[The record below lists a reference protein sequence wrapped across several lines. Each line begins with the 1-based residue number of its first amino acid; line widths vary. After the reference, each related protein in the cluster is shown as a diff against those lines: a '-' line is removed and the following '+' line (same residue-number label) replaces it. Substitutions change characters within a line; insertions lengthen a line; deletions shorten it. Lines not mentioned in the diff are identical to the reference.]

1 MKKLYFLIF
10 LLSSFGLSAQNNITF
25 SVDMS
30 GQSFTQAYISGSFN
44 GWSGDANALTDLTG
58 GIWEITL
65 PIADGEYEYKFTYDN
80 WTGQDTFTQ
89 GDVCTITNYGNT
101 NRRLVVAG
109 ADQTLAT
116 APFNGCAESA
126 TNPGPHS
133 ITINVDM
140 NGYGGALG
148 TVYINGENHNA
159 QGLGN
164 WCGACGNDMTDQGA
178 GIWSTTLSLEEFSY
192 QFKFTVDGWSD
203 QEGFNPGDTQTATDG
218 TNTNR
223 YINVDGAKTLNYVW
237 NQSSRVLG
245 LKDVKNI
252 SSVKAFPNPTNN
264 VWNIQTNNQTIKS
277 IVVFDVLGKQ
287 VLSRMP
293 NTSSA
298 IINSKDL
305 SNGLYFA
312 KVKTNSGEANLRLVK
327 N

>member
-10 LLSSFGLSAQNNITF
+10 LLSSFGLSAQSNITF

-30 GQSFTQAYISGSFN
+30 GETFTQPYISGSFN
-44 GWSGDANALTDLTG
+44 GWSGTANALTDMG
-58 GIWEITL
+58 GDIWEITL
-65 PIADGEYEYKFTYDN
+65 PIVDGEYEYKFTYDD

-89 GDVCTITNYGNT
+89 GDVCTITNYTNT

-133 ITINVDM
+133 VTITVDM
-140 NGYGGALG
+140 SSYGGTLG
-148 TVYINGENHNA
+148 IVYINGENYNA

-164 WCGACGNDMTDQGA
+164 WCGACGNEMTDQGG
-178 GIWSTTLSLEEFSY
+178 GIWSATLSLEEYAY
-192 QFKFTVDGWSD
+192 QFKFTVDGWTD
-203 QEGFNPGDTQTATDG
+203 QENFSPGDPQTSTDG
-218 TNTNR
+218 TFTNR
-223 YINVDGAKTLNYVW
+223 YINVDGAKTKNFVW
-237 NQSSRVLG
+237 NQPSEVLG

-252 SSVKAFPNPTNN
+252 NSVRAFPNPTNN
-264 VWNIQTNNQTIKS
+264 VWKIQTNNQNIQS
-277 IVVFDVLGKQ
+277 VAVYDVLAKK
-287 VLSRMP
+287 VLSLNP
-293 NTSSA
+293 NSSSVV
-298 IINSKDL
+298 ISSKDL
-305 SNGLYFA
+305 SNGVYFA